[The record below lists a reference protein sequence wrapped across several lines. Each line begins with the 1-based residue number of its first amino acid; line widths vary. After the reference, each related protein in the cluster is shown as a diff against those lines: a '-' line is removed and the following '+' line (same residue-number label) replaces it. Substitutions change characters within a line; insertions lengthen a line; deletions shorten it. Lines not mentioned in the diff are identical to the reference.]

1 MNRLPKNRCARL
13 TLLIMIFNA
22 GPCFGS
28 IRTRHLCRDSAGWAP
43 NSCDKFACN
52 LSEDLMTSVADAMAS
67 NGIEEAGYK
76 YVVIDVAGRS
86 DRTKALSFATP
97 RALPRSPRIRL

>member
-1 MNRLPKNRCARL
+1 
-13 TLLIMIFNA
+13 
-22 GPCFGS
+22 
-28 IRTRHLCRDSAGWAP
+28 
-43 NSCDKFACN
+43 
-52 LSEDLMTSVADAMAS
+52 MTSVADAMAS

-97 RALPRSPRIRL
+97 AGSATVASHSVVMVKVTP